1 MRLFSLFVSLC
12 NAQYYSP
19 YKIDNND
26 ATGIVNV
33 TLKEGTIFGLSFGD
47 FDVYRGVPY
56 GQAGRFEMATPIKDL
71 KNFNAT
77 NWGPTCFQSPGWFST
92 EPIMGNGLVIIKNSV
107 TKVYSLLEI
116 LSSLRTQ
123 DLSSSVFF
131 NK

>member
-1 MRLFSLFVSLC
+1 MRLFSIFVSFC

-26 ATGIVNV
+26 ATGVVNV

-56 GQAGRFEMATPIKDL
+56 GQAARFEMATPIVDL

-77 NWGPTCFQSPGWFST
+77 NWGPTCFQSPGWFSA
-92 EPIMGNGLVIIKNSV
+92 EPLMVKGLLICELLVIRIFRFSRMIK
-107 TKVYSLLEI
+107 YLLNDPP
-116 LSSLRTQ
+116 LS
-123 DLSSSVFF
+123 
-131 NK
+131 